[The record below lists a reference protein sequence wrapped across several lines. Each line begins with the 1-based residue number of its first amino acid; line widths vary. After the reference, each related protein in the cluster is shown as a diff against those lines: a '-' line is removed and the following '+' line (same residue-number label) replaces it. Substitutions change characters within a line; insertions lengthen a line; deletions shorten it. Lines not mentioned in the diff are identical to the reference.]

1 MGAILKFFASLF
13 QASESLLKM
22 AYWELF
28 IDKKKKKN
36 KPRQVLERLENLG
49 QILEQ

>member
-1 MGAILKFFASLF
+1 M
-13 QASESLLKM
+13 
-22 AYWELF
+22 F

-49 QILEQ
+49 QVALPTTIEGVER

>member
-1 MGAILKFFASLF
+1 MD
-13 QASESLLKM
+13 
-22 AYWELF
+22 YWEMF
-28 IDKKKKKN
+28 INKKKKKKKK

>member
-1 MGAILKFFASLF
+1 MD
-13 QASESLLKM
+13 
-22 AYWELF
+22 YWEMF
-28 IDKKKKKN
+28 INKKIKKKKK